1 MSQEGVQEGFDEQ
14 EKWHKLSFPC
24 YARDPISSGK
34 TSTGNMQPKE
44 WGQKMKVIII
54 GIILVLLPVVSSASD
69 RGVIVRDRYGNIVET
84 KDRYGDD
91 TTVRDRYGNITR
103 TEEYGR
109 HGGKTIRDSDGNIIG
124 SEERD

>member
-1 MSQEGVQEGFDEQ
+1 MSKKNVTNRVMTVVSSVSSNWGKSELEICIRKKRGF
-14 EKWHKLSFPC
+14 
-24 YARDPISSGK
+24 
-34 TSTGNMQPKE
+34 
-44 WGQKMKVIII
+44 KVNFFLI
-54 GIILVLLPVVSSASD
+54 GIILALLPVVSSASD

-103 TEEYGR
+103 TEEYDR